1 LDGYDTVLEVGD
13 PDFKVGDAFTDSE
26 KTEFVAK
33 FTVKVVPKPLQQ
45 AAQLPLQRFD
55 SIPPNSS
62 ARPGPRKRPLG
73 GSGYNARSS
82 MRDFMRPADVESQEH
97 PVGYANSN
105 KRQRVGLQEGSRKD
119 DPDRPML
126 SRERDFE
133 ESFDQ
138 QSLGDRNESV
148 MRLVQD
154 SQQSPFNDGRNRKTF
169 SIPQG
174 NGVG

>member
-1 LDGYDTVLEVGD
+1 
-13 PDFKVGDAFTDSE
+13 
-26 KTEFVAK
+26 
-33 FTVKVVPKPLQQ
+33 
-45 AAQLPLQRFD
+45 
-55 SIPPNSS
+55 
-62 ARPGPRKRPLG
+62 
-73 GSGYNARSS
+73 